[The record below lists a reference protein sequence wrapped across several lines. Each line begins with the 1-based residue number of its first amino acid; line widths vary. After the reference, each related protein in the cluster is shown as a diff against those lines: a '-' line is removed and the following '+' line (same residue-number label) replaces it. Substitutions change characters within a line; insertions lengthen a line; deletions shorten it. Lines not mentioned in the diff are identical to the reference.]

1 MPDKTVSPDASSS
14 EDSLPND
21 IIEAVADST
30 AVSVGE
36 QPAIL
41 ANLALANLIFNT
53 CLAQQDAIVNQQ
65 IIFQVKLAAMA
76 KSIQMLLA
84 VNVADP
90 QAVETAERIARN
102 ITEMFDQ
109 LQAKVEER
117 LATGQSQFEQKMN
130 QLRAQAA
137 SPQPEQS

>member
-1 MPDKTVSPDASSS
+1 MPDKTLSPDASSS
-14 EDSLPND
+14 HDGLPGE
-21 IIEAVADST
+21 IVETLATST
-30 AVSVGE
+30 ALSVGE

-41 ANLALANLIFNT
+41 ANLALANQIFNT

-65 IIFQVKLAAMA
+65 IIFQVKLAALA
-76 KSIQMLLA
+76 KCIQVLLA

-90 QAVETAERIARN
+90 QAVERITGDITA
-102 ITEMFDQ
+102 MFDQ
-109 LQAKVEER
+109 LQAKVAEQ
-117 LATGQSQFEQKMN
+117 LASGQSQMEQKIN

>member
-1 MPDKTVSPDASSS
+1 MPDKNLSSDAPSS
-14 EDSLPND
+14 EDGSPND
-21 IIEAVADST
+21 IVAAISNSA

-41 ANLALANLIFNT
+41 ANLALAHQIFNM

-65 IIFQVKLAAMA
+65 IVFQLKLAALA
-76 KSIQMLLA
+76 KSIQVLLA

-90 QAVETAERIARN
+90 QAVERIAHN
-102 ITEMFDQ
+102 ITGMFDQ

-117 LATGQSQFEQKMN
+117 LASGQSQIEQKMN